1 MLGTMHFGRFLAAWF
16 KDWIALVNLLGS
28 IVFLFWAT
36 FWPPSQEQAKQGLLA
51 LCVIC
56 FVIGSYRIWAKEH
69 QRVRDLTGKTRIEAI
84 EDLISEFQTLESWY
98 ASDEKTNPRKLKR
111 LIEKSLDELRHHLPL
126 AVYRFKKIATNPM
139 PYTERFLPKT
149 GDMRTIQQI
158 ADWRS
163 DTEREQCW
171 RKASACLDSL
181 RDISREL
188 SH

>member
-1 MLGTMHFGRFLAAWF
+1 MVQGLDSLGESARVNRFPLLGYLLAAF
-16 KDWIALVNLLGS
+16 PRASKTG
-28 IVFLFWAT
+28 T
-36 FWPPSQEQAKQGLLA
+36 
-51 LCVIC
+51 
-56 FVIGSYRIWAKEH
+56 IGSERYLFCDRFYRIWAKEY

-126 AVYRFKKIATNPM
+126 DVYRFKKIATNPM

-163 DTEREQCW
+163 DTKREQCW

>member
-1 MLGTMHFGRFLAAWF
+1 M
-16 KDWIALVNLLGS
+16 NLLGS

-163 DTEREQCW
+163 DTKREQCW